1 MPTRFEVLMA
11 DTAERFLCEPHQS
24 VLNSMER
31 LNRHDIPVGCRGG
44 GCGVC
49 KVQITQGEYLRRRM
63 SRAHI
68 SAADE
73 VAGIGLACCVIPL
86 TNLTLSVVVAPNV
99 PPQQLCFQEHS

>member
-1 MPTRFEVLMA
+1 MRFEVLMA

-24 VLNSMER
+24 VLDSMEQ

-49 KVQITQGEYLRRRM
+49 KVQITHGEYLRRRM

-86 TNLTLSVVVAPNV
+86 TNLTLSVVVGLNV
-99 PPQQLCFQEHS
+99 PPPQLGAREQS